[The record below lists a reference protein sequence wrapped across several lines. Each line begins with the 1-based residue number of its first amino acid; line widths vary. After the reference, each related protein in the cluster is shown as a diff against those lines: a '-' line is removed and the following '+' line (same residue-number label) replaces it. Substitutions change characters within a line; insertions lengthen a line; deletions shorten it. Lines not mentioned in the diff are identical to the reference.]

1 MARTLR
7 LSGEAEIAVAR
18 IAEAEGISQNEAI
31 NRALLD
37 YASKRSAVRDAL
49 IASIVVEDAAILDRL
64 A

>member
-7 LSGEAEIAVAR
+7 LS
-18 IAEAEGISQNEAI
+18 AEAEEAVATIAAAEHIWQNEAI

-37 YASKRSAVRDAL
+37 YARQRTEVRDAL
-49 IASIVVEDAAILDRL
+49 IASIVAQDAAILDRL

>member
-7 LSGEAEIAVAR
+7 LSAEAEQAVAA
-18 IAEAEGISQNEAI
+18 IAEAEHISQNEAI

-37 YASKRSAVRDAL
+37 YARKRTEVRDAL
-49 IASIVVEDAAILDRL
+49 IASMVTEDAAILDRL

>member
-7 LSGEAEIAVAR
+7 LSPEAEQAAAA
-18 IAEAEGISQNEAI
+18 IAEAEHISQNEAV

-37 YASKRSAVRDAL
+37 YAAKRSAVRDAL
-49 IASIVVEDAAILDRL
+49 LAGIVAEDAAILDRL

>member
-7 LSGEAEIAVAR
+7 LSAEAKEAVAA
-18 IAEAEGISQNEAI
+18 IAEAEHISQNEAI

-37 YASKRSAVRDAL
+37 YARKRAEVRDAL
-49 IASIVVEDAAILDRL
+49 IASIVAQDAAILDRL

>member
-7 LSGEAEIAVAR
+7 LSPEAERAASA
-18 IAEAEGISQNEAI
+18 IAEAEHISQNEAV

-37 YASKRSAVRDAL
+37 YAAKRTAVRDSL
-49 IASIVVEDAAILDRL
+49 IATIVAQDRAILDRL